1 MQLTPI
7 MYDWG
12 TDPVS
17 FVEHF
22 RLQALFMG
30 WDVATQA
37 TSLPIFLKGQAKEN
51 YTAIIATKTDIDDIL
66 ADLIKTCAQP
76 REVLLDEFFERKQRP
91 GESVSAFAKALKAL
105 LTGAEPTMPADN
117 KKTL

>member
-1 MQLTPI
+1 MASNMQLTPI
-7 MYDWG
+7 MYDG
-12 TDPVS
+12 STDPVS

-51 YTAIIATKTDIDDIL
+51 YTAIIATKTDIGDIL
-66 ADLIKTCAQP
+66 ADLIKT
-76 REVLLDEFFERKQRP
+76 F
-91 GESVSAFAKALKAL
+91 
-105 LTGAEPTMPADN
+105 
-117 KKTL
+117 